1 MLREIME
8 KNWRI
13 EYREKH
19 LKSFQRVPK
28 NSKNS
33 IKYTIALFFN
43 NLKHRNIMDLIMKK
57 QQQQKNN
64 NNNNNIKQVYNIKKN
79 SHFFYIVY
87 IIKSIK

>member
-8 KNWRI
+8 KIWRI
-13 EYREKH
+13 EYREKN

-43 NLKHRNIMDLIMKK
+43 NLKHTNITDLIMKRK
-57 QQQQKNN
+57 QKQKT
-64 NNNNNIKQVYNIKKN
+64 KKTSN
-79 SHFFYIVY
+79 KP
-87 IIKSIK
+87 II

>member
-8 KNWRI
+8 KIWRI
-13 EYREKH
+13 EYREKN

-43 NLKHRNIMDLIMKK
+43 NLKHRNIMDLIMK
-57 QQQQKNN
+57 NN
-64 NNNNNIKQVYNIKKN
+64 NKKTTTTTTTSN
-79 SHFFYIVY
+79 
-87 IIKSIK
+87 KSII